1 MDMCYGNSL
10 SNKLQYVNLC
20 AVHHAVLS
28 ISIVLQFTI
37 ILQFSQPHHVSQFQ
51 ITDWTADC
59 RCGDINTLITVID
72 QMAKV
77 QRRTGNNPI
86 VVHGV

>member
-1 MDMCYGNSL
+1 MEI
-10 SNKLQYVNLC
+10 LC
-20 AVHHAVLS
+20 PISCSKFVHVCSTSCS
-28 ISIVLQFTI
+28 IEYWYCILQFTI
-37 ILQFSQPHHVSQFQ
+37 SLQFSQPHHVSQFQ

-59 RCGDINTLITVID
+59 WCGDINTLITVID